1 MNNSKPILQKELDD
15 LLDTLVAGYKKICD
29 LVPTIMEVARKHN
42 IDNMT
47 IRSVII
53 TKLTKIGMSKRTIT
67 RYMPSELRLHRYPE
81 DRKMTEFANLANQ
94 ENSNKQ
100 ASEEF
105 KTVMELAVKEAND
118 DLIKRRALCIEI
130 REQGIKEGIAP
141 MQSGRMIR
149 NMNKLPFDGDPFE
162 KIGMS
167 EVLNEKVIDMIND
180 IFFDEDEND
189 RCIIR
194 IQNENKQLKDKLA
207 TLEAQIRTD

>member
-1 MNNSKPILQKELDD
+1 
-15 LLDTLVAGYKKICD
+15 
-29 LVPTIMEVARKHN
+29 
-42 IDNMT
+42 
-47 IRSVII
+47 
-53 TKLTKIGMSKRTIT
+53 
-67 RYMPSELRLHRYPE
+67 
-81 DRKMTEFANLANQ
+81 
-94 ENSNKQ
+94 
-100 ASEEF
+100 
-105 KTVMELAVKEAND
+105 MELAVKEAND

-189 RCIIR
+189 RFIIR

-207 TLEAQIRTD
+207 TLKAQIRTD